1 MRVLMVAHGFPP
13 AGRGGTEI
21 YTHDLACVLAGRFGD
36 RVHVLAREADPSR
49 PERALRR
56 EQRDRI
62 AVSWINNTFAEC
74 RSFEETYRDARIRA
88 VAETVLDD
96 ERPDVV
102 HVQHL
107 TCLSTDVVE
116 ACARRGLP
124 VVVTLNDYWL
134 ICQRGQLL
142 DLDYRRCDGPSPA
155 GCARCLHTGQG
166 EAARRLQHVRAM
178 SEHVALF
185 LAPSETL
192 RRRFLAFGWPSE
204 RLVLARQGC
213 AFGPTAPRPPRTSG
227 AALRLGFLGSLM
239 VSKAPH
245 LVLEAIAHLPAGSA
259 TLDVFGAYTP
269 YHGDDGYRRRLDRV
283 LRQDG
288 VRVAGPL
295 AHADVPRALADL
307 DVLVVP
313 SVWEENAPFVI
324 REALQL
330 GVPVVASDL
339 GGMAEMVEHGRNGL
353 LFPPGD
359 ARALER
365 ALRRLVDEPLLL
377 DRLRA
382 GIGPVRSLEEDAAWT
397 REQYR
402 RLAASDGVETH
413 A

>member
-1 MRVLMVAHGFPP
+1 MRVLLVAHGFPP
-13 AGRGGTEI
+13 TGQGGTEI
-21 YTHDLACVLAGRFGD
+21 YTHDLARVLAERFGD

-56 EQRDRI
+56 EPRGGMT
-62 AVSWINNTFAEC
+62 VSWINNTFKEC

-88 VAETVLDD
+88 VAETVLDA

-107 TCLSTDVVE
+107 TCLSTDVVR
-116 ACARRGLP
+116 ACAARALP

-142 DLDYRRCDGPSPA
+142 DDDYARCQGPTPA
-155 GCARCLHTGQG
+155 GCARCLHTGRA
-166 EAARRLQHVRAM
+166 EAALRLEHVRAL
-178 SEHVALF
+178 SDQVALF

-192 RRRFLAFGWPSE
+192 RRRFLSLGWPPD

-213 AFGPTAPRPPRTSG
+213 AFAPGPPRAPRPRG
-227 AALRLGFLGSLM
+227 AVLRLGFMGSLM

-245 LVLEAIAHLPAGSA
+245 LLLEAFAGLPAGSA

-269 YHGDDGYRRRLDRV
+269 YHGDDGYRRQLDRV
-283 LRQDG
+283 RGGPG
-288 VRVAGPL
+288 VRMAGPL
-295 AHADVPRALADL
+295 PHAEVPRALAAI

-324 REALQL
+324 REAFQL

-339 GGMAEMVEHGRNGL
+339 GGMAEMVEHGCNGL

-365 ALRRLVDEPLLL
+365 ALRRLVDEPDLV

-382 GIGPVRSLEEDAAWT
+382 GIGPVRSLEEDAGWT
-397 REQYR
+397 RQQYG
-402 RLAASDGVETH
+402 RLAARTGAESH